1 MSTHLVLISDLTG
14 LIDLIAFVNFF
25 FYKWPLSDLKYH
37 KGQSCVPLSL
47 RRPVQQLGK
56 HFGKIDLDGYF
67 GKIAWKEILWG
78 SYISCYKKRAMICV
92 PTLQSL
98 YQCSLT
104 AEVMGYL
111 FLVSQSLCSNCSLP
125 VAHAAVSIEFVS
137 RVDFILSLAIVI
149 CNAFARPLGP
159 HAQTNPNNSC
169 LKRVMMSV
177 CINFMFFSV
186 RGLSVGCITIRF

>member
-125 VAHAAVSIEFVS
+125 VARAAVSIKFVS

-149 CNAFARPLGP
+149 CNAFASLGTSRPDKPKQLIFKK
-159 HAQTNPNNSC
+159 SDDEC
-169 LKRVMMSV
+169 LHQFH
-177 CINFMFFSV
+177 ILFG
-186 RGLSVGCITIRF
+186 RGLSVRCITIRF